1 MKKNILYAEVRNK
14 WAEESI
20 IFNLLRVYAWD
31 EKKWKSSLTFF
42 IIGDNGK
49 NNFIYFFLKI
59 CLKSILKIYLNKSV
73 YFFFFDRAKQQL
85 EIIFCIFL
93 RWVLLI

>member
-31 EKKWKSSLTFF
+31 EKKWKSSLTLF

-73 YFFFFDRAKQQL
+73 YFFFFSIERSNNSK
-85 EIIFCIFL
+85 
-93 RWVLLI
+93 

>member
-31 EKKWKSSLTFF
+31 EKKWKSNLTLFVTS
-42 IIGDNGK
+42 DNGK
-49 NNFIYFFLKI
+49 NNFI
-59 CLKSILKIYLNKSV
+59 S
-73 YFFFFDRAKQQL
+73 
-85 EIIFCIFL
+85 
-93 RWVLLI
+93 